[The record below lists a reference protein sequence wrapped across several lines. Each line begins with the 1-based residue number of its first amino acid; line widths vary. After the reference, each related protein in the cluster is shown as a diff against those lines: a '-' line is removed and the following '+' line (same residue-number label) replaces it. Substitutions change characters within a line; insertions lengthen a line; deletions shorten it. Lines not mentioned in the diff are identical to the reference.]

1 MRQPS
6 KRHLLRKGIAEIK
19 PYIPGK
25 PVQEVKRELGLED
38 VIKLASNENPLGPS
52 RLALEAMKAALQ
64 EVHLYPDAECYELRE
79 AVAASLHIS
88 PDQLIF
94 GNGGEEII
102 TLIGKAFISEGD
114 SCVISRD
121 VYDAYE
127 SVVRIMGGKI
137 TYSDLVD
144 YRIDLKDV
152 LEKTDEKTKIVFIC
166 NPMNPT
172 GTIVTRQELEPFLE
186 RIPQSTLVVLDEA
199 YSHFV
204 SDRNYPDGID
214 YVRQGK
220 NVIVLRTFSKIY
232 GLGGIRIG
240 YGVAHPEL
248 IQYLRQVKEPFN
260 VNALAQVGALA
271 ALRDDDHVNRT
282 LNLVRT
288 EKTFLYN
295 ELSAM
300 GIRFIPS
307 EANFIF
313 IDVGM
318 DAKSLFQE
326 MLRRGIIIRPG
337 DIWNLPNF
345 IRLTIGTREQNLRFI
360 KVLKDIRDE
369 PVSDDL
375 TEATARFRPT
385 RCRDG
390 KVTAREVYRS
400 FNHLS

>member
-1 MRQPS
+1 VKSSS
-6 KRHLLRKGIAEIK
+6 KKHLLRKGIADIK
-19 PYIPGK
+19 PYLPGK
-25 PVQEVKRELGLED
+25 PVREVKRELGLED

-52 RLALEAMKAALQ
+52 SLALEAIKAALQ

-79 AVAASLHIS
+79 AMAASLQLS

-102 TLIGKAFISEGD
+102 TLIGKAFVNEGD
-114 SCVISRD
+114 PCVVSRD

-144 YRIDLKDV
+144 YRIDLEDM
-152 LEKTDEKTKIVFIC
+152 LQKTNERTKIVFIC

-172 GTIVTRQELEPFLE
+172 GTIVTHQQLDPFLE

-204 SDRNYPDGID
+204 SDRDYPDGID
-214 YVRQGK
+214 CVRQGK

-240 YGVAHPEL
+240 YGVAHPDL
-248 IQYLRQVKEPFN
+248 IHYLRQVKEPFN
-260 VNALAQVGALA
+260 VNTLAQVGALA

-282 LNLVRT
+282 LNLLRT
-288 EKTFLYN
+288 EKAFLYS

-313 IDVGM
+313 IDVEM

-326 MLRRGIIIRPG
+326 MLKRGIIVRPG
-337 DIWNLPNF
+337 DIWNLPSF
-345 IRLTIGTREQNLRFI
+345 IRLTIGTREQNIRFI
-360 KVLKDIRDE
+360 KELKDIRDNLFQVISRNNNNK
-369 PVSDDL
+369 VSHDS
-375 TEATARFRPT
+375 P
-385 RCRDG
+385 
-390 KVTAREVYRS
+390 S
-400 FNHLS
+400 

>member
-1 MRQPS
+1 VLESVTTLPAGACSRLAREQGKVKKPS
-6 KRHLLRKGIAEIK
+6 KQHLVRKGIAEIK

-52 RLALEAMKAALQ
+52 RLALEAIKAALQ

-88 PDQLIF
+88 ADQLIF
-94 GNGGEEII
+94 GNGGEELI
-102 TLIGKAFISEGD
+102 TLIGKAFINEGD

-137 TYSDLVD
+137 TYSNLVD
-144 YRIDLKDV
+144 YRIDLKDM
-152 LEKTDEKTKIVFIC
+152 LEKTKEKTKIVFIC

-186 RIPQSTLVVLDEA
+186 QIPQNTLVVLDEA

-204 SDRNYPDGID
+204 SDRNYPDGIH
-214 YVRQGK
+214 YVQQGK

-260 VNALAQVGALA
+260 VNTLAQVGALA
-271 ALRDDDHVNRT
+271 ALRDGDHVNRT

-288 EKTFLYN
+288 EKTFLYD

-326 MLRRGIIIRPG
+326 MLKRGIIIRPG

-345 IRLTIGTREQNLRFI
+345 VRLTIGTREQNLMFI
-360 KVLKDIRDE
+360 KALKDVRDN
-369 PVSDDL
+369 L
-375 TEATARFRPT
+375 LRTA
-385 RCRDG
+385 
-390 KVTAREVYRS
+390 S
-400 FNHLS
+400 SSL

>member
-1 MRQPS
+1 MEQDEVRPS
-6 KRHLLRKGIAEIK
+6 NKRHLLRKGIADIK

-25 PVQEVKRELGLED
+25 PVQEVQRELGLED

-52 RLALEAMKAALQ
+52 PLALEAMKAALQ

-186 RIPQSTLVVLDEA
+186 RIPQSTLVLLDEA

-204 SDRNYPDGID
+204 SDRNYPDSID

-232 GLGGIRIG
+232 GLGGIRVG

-300 GIRFIPS
+300 GIKFIPS

-337 DIWNLPNF
+337 DIWNLPSF

-360 KVLKDIRDE
+360 KVLKDIRE
-369 PVSDDL
+369 NLFRMTRRGNSEVSS
-375 TEATARFRPT
+375 
-385 RCRDG
+385 G
-390 KVTAREVYRS
+390 S
-400 FNHLS
+400 MS

>member
-1 MRQPS
+1 VGRSS
-6 KRHLLRKGIAEIK
+6 KRHLVRKGVADIK

-52 RLALEAMKAALQ
+52 PLALEAIKAALQ

-88 PDQLIF
+88 PNQLIF
-94 GNGGEEII
+94 GNGGEELI

-114 SCVISRD
+114 PCVISRD

-127 SVVRIMGGKI
+127 SVIRIMGGKI

-144 YRIDLKDV
+144 YRIDLEDM
-152 LEKTDEKTKIVFIC
+152 LQKTNEKTKIVFIC

-204 SDRNYPDGID
+204 SDRNYPNGID
-214 YVRQGK
+214 YVRQEK

-260 VNALAQVGALA
+260 VNTLAQVGALA
-271 ALRDDDHVNRT
+271 ALRDGDHVNRT

-288 EKTFLYN
+288 EKTFLYD

-326 MLRRGIIIRPG
+326 MLKRGIIIRPG
-337 DIWNLPNF
+337 DIWNMPNF
-345 IRLTIGTREQNLRFI
+345 VRLTIGTREQNLMFI
-360 KVLKDIRDE
+360 KALKDVRDN
-369 PVSDDL
+369 L
-375 TEATARFRPT
+375 LRTA
-385 RCRDG
+385 
-390 KVTAREVYRS
+390 S
-400 FNHLS
+400 SSL

>member
-1 MRQPS
+1 VKEPN
-6 KRHLLRKGIAEIK
+6 KRYLIRNGIADIK

-25 PVQEVKRELGLED
+25 PVQEVQRELGLKD

-88 PDQLIF
+88 PNQLIF
-94 GNGGEEII
+94 GNGGEELI
-102 TLIGKAFISEGD
+102 TLIGKAFINEGD

-144 YRIDLKDV
+144 YRIDLKDM
-152 LEKTDEKTKIVFIC
+152 LEKTKEKNKIVFIC

-186 RIPQSTLVVLDEA
+186 QIPQSTLVVLDEA

-204 SDRNYPDGID
+204 SDRDYPDGID
-214 YVRQGK
+214 YVRQEK

-300 GIRFIPS
+300 GIKFIPS

-318 DAKSLFQE
+318 EARLLFQQ
-326 MLRRGIIIRPG
+326 MLKRGIIIRSG

-345 IRLTIGTREQNLRFI
+345 VRLTIGTREQNLKFI
-360 KVLKDIRDE
+360 NTLKDIRHGIGC
-369 PVSDDL
+369 
-375 TEATARFRPT
+375 TAQR
-385 RCRDG
+385 G
-390 KVTAREVYRS
+390 S
-400 FNHLS
+400 QG

>member
-1 MRQPS
+1 MKKSTKQ
-6 KRHLLRKGIAEIK
+6 HLLRKGIADIK

-25 PVQEVKRELGLED
+25 PIQEVERELGLED

-52 RLALEAMKAALQ
+52 SLALEAMKTALQ
-64 EVHLYPDAECYELRE
+64 EVHLYPDAECYDLRE
-79 AVAASLHIS
+79 AAAASLQIS
-88 PDQLIF
+88 PNQLIF

-102 TLIGKAFISEGD
+102 TLIGKAFINEGD
-114 SCVISRD
+114 PCVISRD

-127 SVVRIMGGKI
+127 SVVKIMGGKI

-144 YRIDLKDV
+144 YRVDLEDM
-152 LEKTDEKTKIVFIC
+152 LQKTNEKTKIVFIC

-186 RIPQSTLVVLDEA
+186 RIPQGTLVVLDEA

-300 GIRFIPS
+300 GLQFVPS
-307 EANFIF
+307 ESNFIF

-318 DAKSLFQE
+318 DARFLFQE

-345 IRLTIGTREQNLRFI
+345 VRLTIGTREQNLRFI
-360 KVLKDIRDE
+360 KAIKDIRGN
-369 PVSDDL
+369 SL
-375 TEATARFRPT
+375 RTASNST
-385 RCRDG
+385 
-390 KVTAREVYRS
+390 
-400 FNHLS
+400 

>member
-1 MRQPS
+1 VKLPS
-6 KRHLLRKGIAEIK
+6 KQYLLRKGVADIK

-25 PVQEVKRELGLED
+25 PVQEVQRELGLED

-52 RLALEAMKAALQ
+52 PLALEAMKAALQ

-186 RIPQSTLVVLDEA
+186 RIPQSTLVLLDEA

-204 SDRNYPDGID
+204 SDRNYPDSID

-232 GLGGIRIG
+232 GLGGIRVG

-300 GIRFIPS
+300 GIKFIPS

-318 DAKSLFQE
+318 DARSLFQE
-326 MLRRGIIIRPG
+326 MLKRGIIIRPG
-337 DIWNLPNF
+337 DIWNLPSF
-345 IRLTIGTREQNLRFI
+345 IRLTIGTREQNIRFI
-360 KVLKDIRDE
+360 KEFKDIHDNLFQVISRNNNNK
-369 PVSDDL
+369 VSHDS
-375 TEATARFRPT
+375 P
-385 RCRDG
+385 
-390 KVTAREVYRS
+390 S
-400 FNHLS
+400 

>member
-1 MRQPS
+1 VRQPT
-6 KRHLLRKGIAEIK
+6 KRHLIRHGIAEIK

-25 PVQEVKRELGLED
+25 PIQEVKRELGLED

-52 RLALEAMKAALQ
+52 PLAVDAMKAALQ

-79 AVAASLHIS
+79 AVAAGLHLS

-94 GNGGEEII
+94 GNGGEELI
-102 TLIGKAFISEGD
+102 TLIGKAFINEGD
-114 SCVISRD
+114 PCIISRD

-127 SVVRIMGGKI
+127 SVVRIMGGKVR
-137 TYSDLVD
+137 YSNLVNH
-144 YRIDLKDV
+144 RIDLEDM
-152 LEKTDEKTKIVFIC
+152 LRMTDAKTKIVFIC

-172 GTIVTRQELEPFLE
+172 GTIVTRQGLEHFLE
-186 RIPQSTLVVLDEA
+186 HIPQQTLVVLDEA

-204 SDRNYPDGID
+204 SDPNYPDGID

-240 YGVAHPEL
+240 FGVAHPEF

-260 VNALAQVGALA
+260 VNILAQIGALA
-271 ALRDDDHVNRT
+271 ALRDEAHINRT
-282 LNLVRT
+282 LSLVRA
-288 EKTFLYN
+288 ERAFLD
-295 ELSAM
+295 EQLSAM

-307 EANFIF
+307 EANFVF

-318 DAKSLFQE
+318 DARSLFQE

-337 DIWNLPNF
+337 DIWNLPTF
-345 IRLTIGTREQNLRFI
+345 VRLTIGTREQNLKFLEA
-360 KVLKDIRDE
+360 LKDIRHNLGWA
-369 PVSDDL
+369 V
-375 TEATARFRPT
+375 
-385 RCRDG
+385 
-390 KVTAREVYRS
+390 
-400 FNHLS
+400 

>member
-1 MRQPS
+1 
-6 KRHLLRKGIAEIK
+6 
-19 PYIPGK
+19 
-25 PVQEVKRELGLED
+25 
-38 VIKLASNENPLGPS
+38 
-52 RLALEAMKAALQ
+52 MKAALQ
-64 EVHLYPDAECYELRE
+64 EVHLYPDAECYELKE
-79 AVAASLHIS
+79 AMAAFLHMS
-88 PDQLIF
+88 PHQLIF

-127 SVVRIMGGKI
+127 TIVRIMGGTI

-144 YRIDLKDV
+144 YRIDLEDM
-152 LEKTDEKTKIVFIC
+152 LRKTNEKTKIVFLC

-172 GTIVTRQELEPFLE
+172 GTIVTRQELELFLE
-186 RIPQSTLVVLDEA
+186 RIPQSTLLVLDEA

-204 SDRNYPDGID
+204 SDPNYPDGID

-260 VNALAQVGALA
+260 VNALAQIGALA

-326 MLRRGIIIRPG
+326 MLKRGIIIRPG
-337 DIWNLPNF
+337 DIWNLPSF
-345 IRLTIGTREQNLRFI
+345 IRLTIGTREQNIRFI
-360 KVLKDIRDE
+360 KEFKDIHDNLFQVISRNNNNK
-369 PVSDDL
+369 VSHDS
-375 TEATARFRPT
+375 P
-385 RCRDG
+385 
-390 KVTAREVYRS
+390 S
-400 FNHLS
+400 

>member
-1 MRQPS
+1 VIRSS
-6 KRHLLRKGIAEIK
+6 KRHLLRKGIADIK

-38 VIKLASNENPLGPS
+38 IIKLASNENPLGPS
-52 RLALEAMKAALQ
+52 SLALEAMKAALQ

-79 AVAASLHIS
+79 AVATSLRIS
-88 PDQLIF
+88 PNQLIF
-94 GNGGEEII
+94 GNGGEELI
-102 TLIGKAFISEGD
+102 TLIGKAFINEGD

-137 TYSDLVD
+137 TYSDLAD
-144 YRIDLKDV
+144 YRIDLEDM
-152 LEKTDEKTKIVFIC
+152 LDKTNKKTKLIFIC

-186 RIPQSTLVVLDEA
+186 QIPQNTLVVLDEA

-204 SDRNYPDGID
+204 SDRDYPDGID

-232 GLGGIRIG
+232 GLGGVRIG

-260 VNALAQVGALA
+260 VNALAQVGAMA
-271 ALRDDDHVNRT
+271 ALKDDDHVSRT

-288 EKTFLYN
+288 EKTLLYN

-300 GIRFIPS
+300 GVRFIPS
-307 EANFIF
+307 EANFVF

-318 DAKSLFQE
+318 DARSLFQE
-326 MLRRGIIIRPG
+326 MLKRGIIIRPG

-345 IRLTIGTREQNLRFI
+345 IRLTIGTREQNIRFI
-360 KVLKDIRDE
+360 EALKDIRDNLLRTINRGNKNK
-369 PVSDDL
+369 VS
-375 TEATARFRPT
+375 P
-385 RCRDG
+385 G
-390 KVTAREVYRS
+390 PMS
-400 FNHLS
+400 

>member
-1 MRQPS
+1 ME
-6 KRHLLRKGIAEIK
+6 KNTKKYLIRHGIADIK

-25 PVQEVKRELGLED
+25 PIQEVKREFGLED

-52 RLALEAMKAALQ
+52 PLAVEAMKAALQ

-79 AVAASLHIS
+79 AVAASLHLS
-88 PDQLIF
+88 PDHLIF
-94 GNGGEEII
+94 GNGGEELI
-102 TLIGKAFISEGD
+102 TLIGKAFINEGD

-121 VYDAYE
+121 GYDAYE
-127 SVVRIMGGKI
+127 SVVRIMGGTI
-137 TYSDLVD
+137 CYSDLSD
-144 YRIDLKDV
+144 YRIDLEDM
-152 LEKTDEKTKIVFIC
+152 LQKTDEKTKIVFIC

-172 GTIVTRQELEPFLE
+172 GTMVTRQGLEPFLGH
-186 RIPQSTLVVLDEA
+186 IPQETLVVLDEA

-204 SDRNYPDGID
+204 SDPDYPDGID

-232 GLGGIRIG
+232 GLSGIRIG

-248 IQYLRQVKEPFN
+248 VQYLRQVKEPFN
-260 VNALAQVGALA
+260 VNILAQVGALA
-271 ALRDDDHVNRT
+271 ALGDDTHLNRT

-288 EKTFLYN
+288 EKAFLYE

-318 DAKSLFQE
+318 EARLLFQQ
-326 MLRRGIIIRPG
+326 MLKRGIIIRPG

-345 IRLTIGTREQNLRFI
+345 VRLTIGTREQDLKFI
-360 KVLKDIRDE
+360 KALKDIRQ
-369 PVSDDL
+369 
-375 TEATARFRPT
+375 
-385 RCRDG
+385 G
-390 KVTAREVYRS
+390 K
-400 FNHLS
+400 

>member
-1 MRQPS
+1 MEQPT
-6 KRHLLRKGIAEIK
+6 KKHLIRHGIADIK

-52 RLALEAMKAALQ
+52 PLAVEAMKAALQ

-79 AVAASLHIS
+79 AVAASLHVS

-94 GNGGEEII
+94 GNGGEELI
-102 TLIGKAFISEGD
+102 TLVGKAFINEGD

-137 TYSDLVD
+137 CYSDLAD
-144 YRIDLKDV
+144 YRIDLEDM
-152 LEKTDEKTKIVFIC
+152 LQKTDEKTKIVFIC

-172 GTIVTRQELEPFLE
+172 GTIVTRQGLEHFLE
-186 RIPQSTLVVLDEA
+186 HIPQKTLVVLDEA

-204 SDRNYPDGID
+204 SDPDYPDGID
-214 YVRQGK
+214 YVRLGK

-260 VNALAQVGALA
+260 VNVLAQVGALA
-271 ALRDDDHVNRT
+271 ALGDDTHLNRT

-288 EKTFLYN
+288 EKAFLY
-295 ELSAM
+295 EEFSAM

-318 DAKSLFQE
+318 EARLLFQQ
-326 MLRRGIIIRPG
+326 MLKRGIIIRPG

-345 IRLTIGTREQNLRFI
+345 VRLTIGTREQNLKFI
-360 KVLKDIRDE
+360 DALKDIRHDIGC
-369 PVSDDL
+369 
-375 TEATARFRPT
+375 TAQR
-385 RCRDG
+385 G
-390 KVTAREVYRS
+390 SQGQAQG
-400 FNHLS
+400 